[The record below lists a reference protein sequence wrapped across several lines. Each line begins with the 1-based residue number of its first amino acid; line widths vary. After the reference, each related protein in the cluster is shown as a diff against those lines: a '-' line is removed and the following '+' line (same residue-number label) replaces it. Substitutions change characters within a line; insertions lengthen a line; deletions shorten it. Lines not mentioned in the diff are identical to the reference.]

1 MIYIESQLSKNLYDP
16 VRISFINNQFIEIL
30 KLISLECDGKEVIPD
45 GFKIREDNKKI
56 KNKQNNKNSIHYES
70 IFAYGHFTPI
80 IKLIK
85 NQIEGLLQ
93 LVELYNNGK
102 VIKIDGFRIK
112 NIQNWTTYYA
122 GSLKSNLGSFSG
134 SKCQCSCEICYARGN
149 PLKNIARDD
158 LTYHEAKTRIKYYS
172 SKKKTGIPPKMN
184 EEMEPFCNLNIFD
197 ILKTARKKSPNELFE
212 ITTNGCLLT
221 EKNIKELSKLK
232 PIFIVLSL
240 NSANPFIR
248 KKVMKDNYPEI
259 AINSVK
265 LLRKYE
271 IPYFGSIVAW
281 PSIPLNDIEATVE
294 YLSKYDSI
302 LIRILLPGY
311 TKYHSKSL
319 HFDTEEHWRHIV
331 DLYNKLLKSIDT
343 VLHIQPSLYWRKDL
357 TATIEGIF
365 KNSPAFNAGLKRDD
379 KILKI
384 NDESIVTRGQAQS
397 VLIQFGNKKKQRP
410 IDLEVERNG
419 KVLQFEL
426 INVSNVNE
434 DLYPYKP
441 LRYKSGIFSDTW
453 PYGIFMTQTFLLNYI
468 LELENIIKQYQAKQV
483 LLFSSFLVQPL
494 FIEAMKLMQNYVT
507 SLQKIDLRVTIAE
520 QHFWGGN
527 IMITDILLVQDLIN
541 HLHKLISNKYRPDLI
556 IIPSSFTNLWGFDLS
571 GHSYLEIEREF
582 KIPVELIKCVRIM
595 Q

>member
-1 MIYIESQLSKNLYDP
+1 MTYIKSQLGGNLYDP
-16 VRISFINNQFIEIL
+16 VRINFINNQFIEIL
-30 KLISLECDGKEVIPD
+30 KLVSLECDGKEVIPD
-45 GFKIREDNKKI
+45 GFKIRDDSQKI
-56 KNKQNNKNSIHYES
+56 ENKQNSKNSIHYES
-70 IFAYGHFTPI
+70 IFAYGNFAPI

-93 LVELYNNGK
+93 LIELYDNGK
-102 VIKIDGFRIK
+102 ALKIDGFRIK
-112 NIQNWTTYYA
+112 DIQHWTNYYS
-122 GSLKSNLGSFSG
+122 GSLKGNLGSFSG
-134 SKCQCSCEICYARGN
+134 SKCQCHCEICYARGN
-149 PLKNIARDD
+149 PLQNIARDY

-172 SKKKTGIPPKMN
+172 SKKKTGIITKMN
-184 EEMEPFCNLNIFD
+184 EEMEPFCNPNIFD
-197 ILKTARKKSPNELFE
+197 ILKIARKKSPNELFE

-232 PIFIVLSL
+232 PIFMVLSL

-271 IPYFGSIVAW
+271 IPYLGSIVAW
-281 PSIPLNDIEATVE
+281 PSIPLHDIEATVE
-294 YLSKYDSI
+294 YLSEHDSI

-319 HFDTEEHWRHIV
+319 HFNTEEHWRHIV
-331 DLYNKLLKSIDT
+331 DLYNKLLKSNDA

-357 TATIEGIF
+357 AATIEGIF

-384 NDESIVTRGQAQS
+384 NDEPIITRGQAQA
-397 VLIQFGNKKKQRP
+397 VLKQFGSEKKQRP
-410 IDLEVERNG
+410 ILLEVERNG

-426 INVSNVNE
+426 INKSNVNE

-441 LRYKSGIFSDTW
+441 LGYRLGIFSDTW
-453 PYGIFMTQTFLLNYI
+453 PYGIFMTETFLLNYI
-468 LELENIIKQYQAKQV
+468 LELENIIKQYQAKHV

-494 FIEAMKLMQNYVT
+494 FIEAMKLMRKYVT
-507 SLQKIDLRVTIAE
+507 YLQKIDLRVTIAE
-520 QHFWGGN
+520 HQFWGGN
-527 IMITDILLVQDLIN
+527 IMIADILLVQDFIN
-541 HLHKLISNKYRPDLI
+541 HLHKLISDSYRPDLI